1 MDSGMKYSDRER
13 NINVSDKRISRKA
26 AVIWGVVALVGVLL
40 FLLVCHVYAYPE
52 LHREDFYREAFS
64 EEDRAIVQKILDAA
78 PEDMRYGT
86 ATYADSYFR
95 LLFEVLWERK
105 WVKYDIV
112 SAELLFFSEEEIL
125 ELYGDDYALFLE
137 GHALKI
143 LLSSGEEYTIWRIYH
158 TDCVVKNGEMIL
170 FRVWHDLLL

>member
-1 MDSGMKYSDRER
+1 MDYEMKHFDRKTVG
-13 NINVSDKRISRKA
+13 NVFHKRISRRG
-26 AVIWGVVALVGVLL
+26 AVIWGVVTFVGVLI
-40 FLLVCHVYAYPE
+40 FLLVCYVYAYPE
-52 LHREDFYREAFS
+52 LHRDDFYLEAFS
-64 EEDRAIVQKILDAA
+64 EEDRASVQKILDAA
-78 PEDMRYGT
+78 SEDMRYGT

-95 LLFEVLWERK
+95 LLFEGLWERK

-112 SAELLFFSEEEIL
+112 SAELLFFSKEEIL
-125 ELYGDDYALFLE
+125 ELYGDSYDSFLE

-158 TDCVVKNGEMIL
+158 TDCVVKNGEIIL

>member
-1 MDSGMKYSDRER
+1 MDYEMKHFDRKPVG
-13 NINVSDKRISRKA
+13 NVFHKRISRRG
-26 AVIWGVVALVGVLL
+26 AVIWGVVTFVGVLI
-40 FLLVCHVYAYPE
+40 FLLVCYVYAYPE

-86 ATYADSYFR
+86 AAYADSYFR

-125 ELYGDDYALFLE
+125 ELYGDDYGSFLE
-137 GHALKI
+137 GHAMKI

-170 FRVWHDLLL
+170 FRAWHDLLL

>member
-1 MDSGMKYSDRER
+1 MQHEIRSFDRQPNPIVPNE
-13 NINVSDKRISRKA
+13 RISRKA
-26 AVIWGVVALVGVLL
+26 VVIWGSVALAGVFL

-52 LHREDFYREAFS
+52 LHRDDFYREAFS
-64 EEDRAIVQKILDAA
+64 EEDRVLVQEVLDAA
-78 PEDMRYGT
+78 SVEMGPVTD
-86 ATYADSYFR
+86 TYADSYFR
-95 LLFEVLWERK
+95 VLFDAQWERK

-112 SAELLFFSEEEIL
+112 AAEMVFFSEEEIS
-125 ELYGDDYALFLE
+125 ELYGDDYGSFLE

-143 LLSSGEEYTIWRIYH
+143 LLSSGEEYTIWSIYH

>member
-1 MDSGMKYSDRER
+1 MDYEMKHFDRKPVG
-13 NINVSDKRISRKA
+13 NVFHKRISRRG
-26 AVIWGVVALVGVLL
+26 AVIWGVVTFVGVLI
-40 FLLVCHVYAYPE
+40 FLIVCYVYAYPE
-52 LHREDFYREAFS
+52 LHRDDFYREAFS
-64 EEDRAIVQKILDAA
+64 EEDRVLVQEVLDAA
-78 PEDMRYGT
+78 SVEMGPVTD
-86 ATYADSYFR
+86 TYADSYFR
-95 LLFEVLWERK
+95 VLFDAQWERK

-112 SAELLFFSEEEIL
+112 AAEMVFFSEEEIS
-125 ELYGDDYALFLE
+125 ELYGDDYGSFLE